1 MSRKIPIDQSP
12 ELSRLIGDARAQ
24 LSDSGRMV
32 VRYSGT
38 EPLLR
43 IMAEGR
49 ELAQVQTAVVDRLK
63 AEVSLFF
70 NSLE

>member
-1 MSRKIPIDQSP
+1 
-12 ELSRLIGDARAQ
+12 
-24 LSDSGRMV
+24 MV

-49 ELAQVQTAVVDRLK
+49 ELSQVQAAVDSLK
-63 AEVSLFF
+63 AEASRFF

>member
-1 MSRKIPIDQSP
+1 MAAAVQAATRA
-12 ELSRLIGDARAQ
+12 LGGRGRL
-24 LSDSGRMV
+24 V

-49 ELAQVQTAVVDRLK
+49 DADEVARVVAAIEAAGRPR
-63 AEVSLFF
+63 S
-70 NSLE
+70 

>member
-1 MSRKIPIDQSP
+1 
-12 ELSRLIGDARAQ
+12 
-24 LSDSGRMV
+24 MV

-49 ELAQVQTAVVDRLK
+49 ELAQVQTAVDGLK
-63 AEVSLFF
+63 AEVSQFF